1 MYLRFMTCS
10 KMKSKFY
17 NIFFV
22 VTCMLL
28 NACSSETKP
37 YFKHS
42 LHKYE
47 KIEEGCAN
55 LDAKFSMVSNIIG
68 ERYTFQ
74 KCLPA
79 SYKGSYLAERK
90 GDSIIIA
97 FEKQDGAT
105 ALFNMILDINT
116 YPRYNYLTIDGN
128 TFQIVPA
135 GN

>member
-1 MYLRFMTCS
+1 MAVF
-10 KMKSKFY
+10 
-17 NIFFV
+17 
-22 VTCMLL
+22 
-28 NACSSETKP
+28 ACILMIACTSETKP

-47 KIEEGCAN
+47 KLNDGCAN
-55 LDAKFSMVSNIIG
+55 MDPKFSMVSNIIG

-90 GDSIIIA
+90 GDSVIIA
-97 FEKQDGAT
+97 FEKQDGPT
-105 ALFNMILDINT
+105 ALFNIILDINT
-116 YPRYNYLTIDGN
+116 QPRYNYLTIDGN

>member
-1 MYLRFMTCS
+1 
-10 KMKSKFY
+10 MKNNYSY
-17 NIFFV
+17 ILFV
-22 VTCMLL
+22 FTTMLVI
-28 NACSSETKP
+28 ACASETKP
-37 YFKHS
+37 YFKNS

-55 LDAKFSMVSNIIG
+55 LDPKFSMVSNIIG

-97 FEKQDGAT
+97 FEKQDGPT
-105 ALFNMILDINT
+105 ALFNMTVDINT

>member
-1 MYLRFMTCS
+1 
-10 KMKSKFY
+10 MKNRAKY
-17 NIFFV
+17 IIV
-22 VTCMLL
+22 VF
-28 NACSSETKP
+28 ACILIIACTSETKP

-47 KIEEGCAN
+47 KLGDGCAN
-55 LDAKFSMVSNIIG
+55 MDPKFSMVSNIIG

-90 GDSIIIA
+90 GDSVIIA
-97 FEKQDGAT
+97 FEKQDGPT
-105 ALFNMILDINT
+105 ALFNIILDINT
-116 YPRYNYLTIDGN
+116 QPRYSYLTIDGN

>member
-1 MYLRFMTCS
+1 
-10 KMKSKFY
+10 
-17 NIFFV
+17 
-22 VTCMLL
+22 MLVFG
-28 NACSSETKP
+28 CTSETKP

-42 LHKYE
+42 LQKYE

-55 LDAKFSMVSNIIG
+55 LDPKFSMVSNIIG

-79 SYKGSYLAERK
+79 DFKGSYLAERK
-90 GDSIIIA
+90 GDSVIVA
-97 FEKQDGAT
+97 FEKQDGPT
-105 ALFNMILDINT
+105 ALFNIIIDINT
-116 YPRYNYLTIDGN
+116 QPRYNYLTIDGN

>member
-1 MYLRFMTCS
+1 
-10 KMKSKFY
+10 MKNKAKY
-17 NIFFV
+17 IIV
-22 VTCMLL
+22 VF
-28 NACSSETKP
+28 ACILMIACNSETKP

-47 KIEEGCAN
+47 KLWDGCAN
-55 LDAKFSMVSNIIG
+55 MDPKFSMVSNIIG

-90 GDSIIIA
+90 GDSVIIA
-97 FEKQDGAT
+97 FEKQDGPT
-105 ALFNMILDINT
+105 ALFKITLDINT
-116 YPRYNYLTIDGN
+116 QPRYSYLTIDGN

>member
-1 MYLRFMTCS
+1 
-10 KMKSKFY
+10 MKNRVKY
-17 NIFFV
+17 IIV
-22 VTCMLL
+22 VF
-28 NACSSETKP
+28 ACILMIACTSETKP

-47 KIEEGCAN
+47 KLNDGCAN
-55 LDAKFSMVSNIIG
+55 MDPKFSMVSNIIG

-90 GDSIIIA
+90 GDSVIIA
-97 FEKQDGAT
+97 FEKQDGPT
-105 ALFNMILDINT
+105 ALFNIILDINT
-116 YPRYNYLTIDGN
+116 QPRYNYLTIDGN